1 MKFNKGVSFLISFI
15 INGAAALSSATFTGK
30 SITIQGTKM
39 YLVKLASGKD
49 YAFTQQQLDEFAP
62 LNDPSLQ
69 EEHDSITLGQ
79 CIGDLFP
86 FLQVNKQLKGCGGL
100 VYCTLIVLFG
110 LICTH
115 TANIMCVCDTYID
128 FR

>member
-69 EEHDSITLGQ
+69 EEHDSITLG
-79 CIGDLFP
+79 
-86 FLQVNKQLKGCGGL
+86 
-100 VYCTLIVLFG
+100 
-110 LICTH
+110 
-115 TANIMCVCDTYID
+115 
-128 FR
+128 